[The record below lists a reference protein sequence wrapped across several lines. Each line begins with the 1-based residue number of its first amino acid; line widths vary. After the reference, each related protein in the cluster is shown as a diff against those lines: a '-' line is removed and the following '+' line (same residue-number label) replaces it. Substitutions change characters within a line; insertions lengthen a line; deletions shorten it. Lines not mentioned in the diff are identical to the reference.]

1 METTFILVI
10 IAIIIGVVGVAL
22 GITGIVKGGGTQGP
36 KGSVGPQG
44 PQGPPNGPQGA
55 QGSVGPQG
63 PQGPIGGG
71 SSSSGLSTSEISKL
85 KNFISSLQIDKTQNQ
100 QIKLKFSDKTLI
112 GLGTDD
118 PQVPLQ
124 ISSFTVPGSSF
135 CNEMGGCGGVAYT
148 NLDPSCRGGCDVD
161 IGMYPFSIVTKGP
174 IGASTFVSNSD
185 KRIKT
190 EIESIP
196 NSSDLID
203 KIEPKRYK
211 LIDENKYSYGLIAQD
226 VKNVIPDAIKLK
238 REFIPNVNQ
247 ILSFKKLDENR
258 IVIDLEKYDIK
269 IDDKI
274 KMVSNNNEEI
284 DGKVVDIKDDQYII
298 ETNKI
303 IKGDDLF
310 VYGKQVNDYHVL
322 DYNYLFTLNLDATK
336 KLQTKIKAMEDEIKL
351 LKK

>member
-1 METTFILVI
+1 MVDVGLII
-10 IAIIIGVVGVAL
+10 GAIAIILAIVAL
-22 GITGIVKGGGTQGP
+22 GLGGYSLTKSSAKGTT
-36 KGSVGPQG
+36 
-44 PQGPPNGPQGA
+44 GPPGAPGPSNGPPGPPGPPGA
-55 QGSVGPQG
+55 AGATA
-63 PQGPIGGG
+63 GG
-71 SSSSGLSTSEISKL
+71 SSIGLNSSEISKL
-85 KNFISSLQIDKTQNQ
+85 RNFISSLQIDKTLNQ
-100 QIKLKFSDKTLI
+100 PIKLKFSENTLI

-124 ISSFTVPGSSF
+124 ISSFTTPGSSF
-135 CNEMGGCGGVAYT
+135 CSEIGTGNDCGAVAY
-148 NLDPSCRGGCDVD
+148 NEDPSCSGGCNVG
-161 IGMYPFSIVTKGP
+161 ISSYPFSIVTKGP

-238 REFIPNVNQ
+238 REFIPNVHQ

-269 IDDKI
+269 IEDKI
-274 KMVSNNNEEI
+274 KMVSNNEEI
-284 DGKVVDIKDDQYII
+284 DGKVIDIKEDQYII
-298 ETNKI
+298 ETNKV
-303 IKGDDLF
+303 IKGDNLF

-336 KLQTKIKAMEDEIKL
+336 KLQTKIKAMEDEIKS